1 MLYYKTHGEGKPI
14 YLLHGWALNSRV
26 WDDVLPEL
34 TQYGQVFAVDLPGH
48 GKSDLP
54 ADGQFDLDT
63 MADEI
68 APILE
73 NDSIVVGWS
82 LGGLIA
88 LNLAYR
94 YPELINK
101 LVLVA
106 GSPQFV
112 QSEDWPNAVD
122 KAVIEGFA
130 QSLQRDYRTT
140 ILRFLAI
147 QALGSE
153 QAKQSIKAL
162 RDKVFINGEPK
173 LTALE
178 QGLNLLINCNLRPVL
193 SDIHCPSL
201 VIVGEKDTLI
211 PEKSGYDTSALL
223 ANSQLAI
230 VNGAGHAP
238 FISHPQ
244 EFLNIITAFINETTL

>member
-34 TQYGQVFAVDLPGH
+34 TQYGQVYAVDLPGH

-54 ADGQFDLDT
+54 VNGQYDLDT
-63 MADEI
+63 IADEI

-73 NDSIVVGWS
+73 SNSIVVGWS
-82 LGGLIA
+82 LGGLVA

-94 YPELINK
+94 YPGLISK

-112 QSEDWPNAVD
+112 QSEDWPNAVE
-122 KAVIEGFA
+122 KTVIEGFA
-130 QSLQRDYRTT
+130 QSLQSDYRAT

-162 RDKVFINGEPK
+162 REKVFLNGEPN
-173 LTALE
+173 LAALKE
-178 QGLNLLINCNLRPVL
+178 GLNLLINCNLRPAL

-201 VIVGEKDTLI
+201 VVVGEKDTLI
-211 PEKSGYDTSALL
+211 PEKSGYDTSGLL
-223 ANSQLAI
+223 ANSQLEI

-238 FISHPQ
+238 FISHSK
-244 EFLNIITAFINETTL
+244 EFLNIISAFINETTQ